1 LGRKR
6 LPPEERKEVVTIRLP
21 KNQVDRL
28 QEMGGVNN
36 SIKMILNNF
45 FALNGEWGDM
55 YLSVLQ

>member
-1 LGRKR
+1 